1 MKYKAK
7 DNPIFRFSIT
17 WEAVALVAT
26 ILVCVF
32 LNFSLADKN
41 RYDSEY
47 LDKSSYYH
55 DSRFDLR
62 VSGAS
67 LEQIADFKANPN
79 VTRVSKTA
87 IISLNMKT
95 KTAEDHGNVVVF
107 DNAEDREFSEFSSKR
122 IVEIT
127 NDSANSVGVDYQFSR
142 LHQVKLGDSIS
153 VTLNGHEKYVKVSKI
168 YRTDYLYPEGI
179 VVATK
184 DVLDISGKSYFA
196 YLNIKNMSLA
206 KKELRTYKPQGTLL
220 EKTTTQTD
228 EDYQKYLDEFNAKEY
243 YSTCVVDIRENE
255 KKTIA
260 DCLVKKEKAN
270 KMCWISVIISSAI
283 CFAVSMVCFF
293 FNAKNKKDKIYKY
306 IQQNG
311 NKRIFAVF
319 SLFNLSFIGMIVA
332 GTLITFVLSLDSL
345 ATFYSFSAVL
355 ANAYYS
361 LLVPSAAV
369 LVSFIITLI
378 SIKKA

>member
-1 MKYKAK
+1 MKKKAK
-7 DNPIFRFSIT
+7 GNPIFRFSIVL
-17 WEAVALVAT
+17 EAVALVAT

-47 LDKSSYYH
+47 LEKSSFYR
-55 DSRFDLR
+55 DSHFDLR

-67 LEQIADFKANPN
+67 LEQIVDFKADPN
-79 VTRVSKTA
+79 VTHVSKMA
-87 IISLNMKT
+87 IISLNLNT
-95 KTAEDHGNVVVF
+95 KTAVDHGNVVVF

-122 IVEIT
+122 IVEKA
-127 NDSANSVGVDYQFSR
+127 NDSANSVGVDYRFSR
-142 LHQVKLGDSIS
+142 LHQVKLGDSIC
-153 VTLNGHEKYVKVSKI
+153 VTLNGHQKSLMVSKI
-168 YRTDYLYPEGI
+168 YRTDYFYPEGI

-184 DVLDISGKSYFA
+184 DVLNISGKSYFA
-196 YLNIKNMSLA
+196 YLNVKNVSLA
-206 KKELRTYKPQGTLL
+206 KKELRAYKPQGTLL

-228 EDYQKYLDEFNAKEY
+228 EDYQKYLDEFNAKDY

-260 DCLVKKEKAN
+260 DCLVKKDKAN
-270 KMCWISVIISSAI
+270 KMYWISVIVSSAS
-283 CFAVSMVCFF
+283 CFAISMVCFF
-293 FNAKNKKDKIYKY
+293 VNAKNKKDKIYKY

-311 NKRIFAVF
+311 NKRISAVF
-319 SLFNLSFIGMIVA
+319 SIFNVSFIAMIVA
-332 GTLITFVLSLDSL
+332 GTLIIFGLSLDFL
-345 ATFYSFSAVL
+345 ETFYSFSAVL

-361 LLVPSAAV
+361 LLIPTAAV